1 MDMKNQYKQWANLDV
16 EQVEP
21 MEVTDIEK
29 ARIKQRIIGK
39 KVTKRKNYM
48 WRNVAAAALI
58 IGVSMTTVS
67 FALPAV
73 ASQIP
78 FMQDILSYF
87 DKDPDGF
94 YAKYKDH
101 ATKIEQVQT
110 SNGITM
116 MIENAVY
123 DGTSITISYALETE
137 KDLGKQPSFQQFV
150 DIENS
155 TGITGSSGIQQISK
169 TKYVGI
175 VRVSPTLEKDL
186 DKVKLQWLPESFK
199 SGSTG
204 ETIAGDWKF
213 NFELAKMKNDIQLV
227 NQSVTDKDVTLIIK
241 EIRTTDV
248 STTIHYNQWVEP
260 SVLKKW
266 KDVSAVLKVKD
277 DLGNEYHVEANGGV
291 SRDGQN
297 FAWSDTIGVIDKKA
311 TKLYIQPTMIFS
323 LGEGKGH
330 EKNEMKMIEINLKK

>member
-1 MDMKNQYKQWANLDV
+1 VKRLLG
-16 EQVEP
+16 
-21 MEVTDIEK
+21 
-29 ARIKQRIIGK
+29 IGS
-39 KVTKRKNYM
+39 
-48 WRNVAAAALI
+48 L
-58 IGVSMTTVS
+58 
-67 FALPAV
+67 
-73 ASQIP
+73 
-78 FMQDILSYF
+78 
-87 DKDPDGF
+87 
-94 YAKYKDH
+94 
-101 ATKIEQVQT
+101 
-110 SNGITM
+110 
-116 MIENAVY
+116 
-123 DGTSITISYALETE
+123 
-137 KDLGKQPSFQQFV
+137 
-150 DIENS
+150 
-155 TGITGSSGIQQISK
+155 
-169 TKYVGI
+169 
-175 VRVSPTLEKDL
+175 
-186 DKVKLQWLPESFK
+186 
-199 SGSTG
+199 
-204 ETIAGDWKF
+204 

-330 EKNEMKMIEINLKK
+330 EKNEMKMIEINLKI